1 MPPKKSAGTKWTTP
15 QKVAV
20 YRWLRDHPDI
30 DRKEIG
36 SSLASVLTSRNP
48 GAITTWSRKL
58 KTADLDRL
66 IAQAQKQIM
75 ATTAGSGGGAEAVQ
89 AAIQARAALSPEVQ
103 QITFMMQ
110 GMNEQKKAEFL
121 DYIRSFGRARGGGGG
136 GGGGGG
142 CGCGGGAE
150 PEPEIDR
157 YAGLSMA
164 QKMFKKS
171 LEEMAKDPRN
181 RLGMTAQQY
190 VETKMKSV
198 FRAPPSSQRRSPSQG
213 PPPIKM
219 PSNLL
224 ASIRKEPAVIA
235 QAGGGGGAPA
245 GMNALLA
252 SIRRMKVSAKQ
263 KEEGDDDEWK
273 EED

>member
-15 QKVAV
+15 QKLAV
-20 YRWLRDHPDI
+20 YRWLRDHPDM

-36 SSLASVLTSRNP
+36 SSLAPVLTSRNQ

-58 KTADLDRL
+58 KIADLNRL
-66 IAQAQKQIM
+66 IAQAQKQII
-75 ATTAGSGGGAEAVQ
+75 AAGAGAGAEAVQ

-103 QITFMMQ
+103 QITSMMQ

-121 DYIRSFGRARGGGGG
+121 DYIRSFGRAGGGGG
-136 GGGGGG
+136 GGGG
-142 CGCGGGAE
+142 E

-157 YAGLSMA
+157 YEGLSMA

-181 RLGMTAQQY
+181 RLGMTPQQY
-190 VETKMKSV
+190 VQTKMKSV
-198 FRAPPSSQRRSPSQG
+198 FRAPPSSQRRSSSQG
-213 PPPIKM
+213 PPPIKI

-224 ASIRKEPAVIA
+224 ASIRKEPAVVA
-235 QAGGGGGAPA
+235 QAGGGGGGGGSGAPA

-263 KEEGDDDEWK
+263 RRDDDDDDEWE

>member
-1 MPPKKSAGTKWTTP
+1 MPPKKSKSAGTKWTTQ
-15 QKVAV
+15 QKLAV
-20 YRWLRDHPDI
+20 YRWLKDNPGT

-36 SSLASVLTSRNP
+36 SSLEPVLTSRNQ
-48 GAITTWSRKL
+48 GAITSWSRKL

-66 IAQAQKQIM
+66 IAQAQSG
-75 ATTAGSGGGAEAVQ
+75 AGAGAVQ
-89 AAIQARAALSPEVQ
+89 EAIQARVARSPEVQ
-103 QITFMMQ
+103 LITSMMQ
-110 GMNEQKKAEFL
+110 GMNEQKKTEFL
-121 DYIRSFGRARGGGGG
+121 DYIRSFGKA
-136 GGGGGG
+136 GGGGG
-142 CGCGGGAE
+142 CGCGGGDDGGAE
-150 PEPEIDR
+150 PEPEIDP
-157 YAGLSMA
+157 YAGLSLA

-190 VETKMKSV
+190 VQTKMKSV

-224 ASIRKEPAVIA
+224 ASIRREPAVVA
-235 QAGGGGGAPA
+235 QAGGGGGGGAP
-245 GMNALLA
+245 MNALLA
-252 SIRRMKVSAKQ
+252 SIRRLKIPAKQ
-263 KEEGDDDEWK
+263 RDGDYDDEWK